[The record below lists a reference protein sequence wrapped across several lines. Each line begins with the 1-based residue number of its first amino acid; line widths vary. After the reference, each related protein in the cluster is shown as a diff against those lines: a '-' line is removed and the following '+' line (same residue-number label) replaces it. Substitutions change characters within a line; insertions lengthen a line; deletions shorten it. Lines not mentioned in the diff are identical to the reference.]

1 MMMSNDTAPTPA
13 TPATKPTWEAS
24 ATHALAEVSTFLQT
38 RKQSLTISADLTPSK
53 GFGILSDAV
62 KYTLA
67 QVQEFAV
74 DICEMMQ
81 PRKDCSTMPVAS
93 EMGRIALGKWLAVS
107 STYSG
112 TSKPIAIRVISSF
125 RWSMKRTNRAA
136 RLTAAESAGTNWFAD
151 GVRPS
156 VKAADGSWT
165 MATDGPLRS
174 FVSRRKAVNGWV
186 AANHPAKA
194 DWHKAADKDT
204 WKSNG
209 LAHVRQGSVD
219 APTAQATRDAADAA
233 RASPAPAPVAAQSSV
248 SANVSKADLVKQ
260 AVALGLPASAAKSM
274 TKAKLSATIGALSN
288 L

>member
-1 MMMSNDTAPTPA
+1 MMPTAPTTATTA
-13 TPATKPTWEAS
+13 TPTTNPTWEAQ
-24 ATHALAEVSTFLQT
+24 ATHVLAEVSTFLQS
-38 RKQSLTISADLTPSK
+38 RKQTLTLSMDLTPSK
-53 GFGILSDAV
+53 GFGILPDAV

-67 QVQEFAV
+67 QVQAFAV
-74 DICEMMQ
+74 DVCEMMQ
-81 PRKDCSTMPVAS
+81 PRKDCSTMPVPS
-93 EMGRIALGKWLAVS
+93 EMGRIALGKFLSVT

-125 RWSMKRTNRAA
+125 RWSMKRTNRAN
-136 RLTAAESAGTNWFAD
+136 RLAEKVAAGEHWFAD
-151 GVRPS
+151 DVRPN
-156 VKAADGSWT
+156 VKNADGTWT

-204 WKSNG
+204 WKSTG
-209 LAHVRQGSVD
+209 LAHVRQGAVD

-248 SANVSKADLVKQ
+248 SAKVSKADLVKQ
-260 AVALGLPASAAKSM
+260 AVALGMAAKAANKMS
-274 TKAKLSATIGALSN
+274 KARLAVTVAALSN